1 MNRATIAVAIAATSI
16 LVLGVGDANAHKRK
30 IERRTTVE
38 FQDLPGATGDRVS
51 GVVSIG
57 REPEEPL
64 YGSGEPLR
72 ARAAGIAG
80 RCLEGQKVL
89 IKHTLTPEGGGAAP
103 PTVVATATTD
113 AQGHWEVTS
122 YEASGANQL
131 MFDTFQIEVTKKR
144 LRPKNVRHKHVCKGA
159 FGNKTV
165 FSN

>member
-1 MNRATIAVAIAATSI
+1 MNRATIVAVIAATSI
-16 LVLGVGDANAHKRK
+16 LVLGVDGASAHKRK
-30 IERRTTVE
+30 LERRTTVE
-38 FQDLPGATGDRVS
+38 FQDLPGATGDRVF

-64 YGSGEPLR
+64 YSSGEPHR

-103 PTVVATATTD
+103 PTVVARAATD
-113 AQGHWEVTS
+113 AQGHWEAT

-131 MFDTFQIEVTKKR
+131 MFDTFQIEVTKAR
-144 LRPKNVRHKHVCKGA
+144 LKPKNARHKHVCKGA
-159 FGNKTV
+159 FGNRTV
-165 FSN
+165 FSY